1 MYGQPPR
8 DCYAQLQVEQIE
20 RAHGAG
26 AHGLKVEKILG
37 LYLRENIGGR
47 IELCSEL
54 KLYRAQNRAPAII
67 RGRTLSN
74 LLSISR
80 DTTRVLW
87 FCSCCAYSAAG
98 RWGING
104 LGLPDDILHKMY
116 SENAARLMGIE
127 LKIELK

>member
-1 MYGQPPR
+1 
-8 DCYAQLQVEQIE
+8 
-20 RAHGAG
+20 
-26 AHGLKVEKILG
+26 VEKILG

-87 FCSCCAYSAAG
+87 FCSCAYSAAG
-98 RWGING
+98 RWCIYG
-104 LGLPDDILHKMY
+104 LGLPHDILHQMY